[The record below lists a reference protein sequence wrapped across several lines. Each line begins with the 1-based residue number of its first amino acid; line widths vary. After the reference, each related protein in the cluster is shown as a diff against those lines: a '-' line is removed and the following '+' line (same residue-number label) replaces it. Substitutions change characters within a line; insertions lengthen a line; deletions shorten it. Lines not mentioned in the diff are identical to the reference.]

1 MDHREIKK
9 LNHKLVLM
17 HKMRRYVYLALRA
30 MSDVPLGYL
39 QQLTHRHL
47 SFKTP
52 LCKQCSLQYKIM
64 FYKSI
69 CSL

>member
-1 MDHREIKK
+1 MDHHEIKK

-17 HKMRRYVYLALRA
+17 QKMRRYVYLALRA

-47 SFKTP
+47 SFKTT
-52 LCKQCSLQYKIM
+52 LYK
-64 FYKSI
+64 
-69 CSL
+69 